1 MSTSTRSL
9 VALLAAVLMGLIV
22 VFLVRGYVQSTSPGP
37 AGRATDASAV
47 PVVVAAGPIPRGAL
61 LTPAMLKVVRFPAD
75 AAPAGAFGSTD
86 TLLAGSEPRRALRPL
101 SPNEPVLSNRVSS
114 ATTRLNLSA
123 ALGDGMR
130 AVSVR
135 VNDVAGVGGFVLP
148 GDRVDVLLTRTPDG
162 DKPAVTQVLA
172 ENVLVLGV
180 DQSDD
185 DEADKPVV
193 VRAVTL
199 EVAPD
204 QAQTLSL
211 GGVVGTVSLAL
222 RKIEDQLLQAPGM
235 ITTADL
241 GQPRRQAGLQPAAA
255 TYAPAPRPR
264 RARPSGAASSGPAE
278 PKPIEIKVVRGT
290 ETSAYSVNY

>member
-9 VALLAAVLMGLIV
+9 VALLAAALMGLVV
-22 VFLVRGYVQSTSPGP
+22 VFLVRGYVNSTRPDPTGQ
-37 AGRATDASAV
+37 AANAAAI
-47 PVVVAAGPIPRGAL
+47 PVVVAAGPIPRGAQ

-75 AAPAGAFGSTD
+75 AAPAGAFASTE
-86 TLLAGSEPRRALRPL
+86 TLLADAEPRRALRPL
-101 SPNEPVLSNRVSS
+101 SPNEPILSNRVSS

-148 GDRVDVLLTRTPDG
+148 GDRVDVLLTRSPEG

-222 RKIEDQLLQAPGM
+222 RKIEDQTLQAPGM

-241 GQPRRQAGLQPAAA
+241 GLPRRQSVFQPVAAN
-255 TYAPAPRPR
+255 YAPSPRPA
-264 RARPSGAASSGPAE
+264 RARPSSPAPSGPAG

>member
-9 VALLAAVLMGLIV
+9 AALLAAVLMGLIV
-22 VFLVRGYVQSTSPGP
+22 VFLVRGYVQSTRPGP

-47 PVVVAAGPIPRGAL
+47 PVVVAAGPIPRGAQ

-86 TLLAGSEPRRALRPL
+86 TLLAGPEPRRALRPL

-264 RARPSGAASSGPAE
+264 RGRPSGAAPSGPAE